1 VAISDATIEN
11 GCLAVI
17 PRSHDHVRA
26 FDLVENPGQAR
37 RRVARVREVDPGRAV
52 HLPLRAGDV
61 AVFSANLVHGS
72 APNHSRTARFAI
84 LHDYTP
90 TAARQSVGQGSGQ
103 LVRGR
108 DVFRHFAHEPAPS
121 RDFEANVLAR
131 RRILTAYPEN
141 ILMGPLAPGVRPDF
155 PDRIPL
161 LR

>member
-1 VAISDATIEN
+1 
-11 GCLAVI
+11 
-17 PRSHDHVRA
+17 
-26 FDLVENPGQAR
+26 
-37 RRVARVREVDPGRAV
+37 
-52 HLPLRAGDV
+52 
-61 AVFSANLVHGS
+61 
-72 APNHSRTARFAI
+72 
-84 LHDYTP
+84 
-90 TAARQSVGQGSGQ
+90 VGQGSGQ